1 LKVSKSFVIDLD
13 VVKAFETTRDFFLNL
28 GYEEKN
34 EIIPK
39 RLVFKK
45 RMKIKTSTSSMSEN
59 IIRLKVEF
67 NPVGNLQI
75 YSTALITVKCDY
87 VVKISGREAS
97 ITDKKMFEAEANK
110 LKEELASKILTK
122 KVQVAGTE
130 SASSNLCKEIC
141 ETSHIQVI
149 FTQPKNTIRVG
160 EKERIEVYI
169 KNVGNTAIFLKKI
182 KNILSEDFQPI
193 SSSDGEIVENG
204 NLNLNRKRLRPQE
217 TDEITIIFEPL
228 RSGIFQIK
236 PRIDYLDSAGTQT
249 FIECHTKVFKV
260 LKPAL
265 PGRITTGY
273 SELDNLLLGGLPEK
287 YAIVLTAPSSDES
300 EMLIKRFLRAGAKAG
315 ETTFFFTL
323 ESENGKALAKEFHSN
338 FYLFIFNPRADGDI
352 MNLHNVVK
360 LNGVGN
366 LSHIDIEL
374 TKSLR
379 MLDSSQS
386 RPRRICMEIISDI
399 LLQHKAV
406 TTRKWLRG
414 IISELKSNGFTIIA
428 VVNPLMHPPDQ
439 VQAILG
445 LFDGEISIFE
455 KDTEEGVENI
465 LRVRR
470 MYTQRYLK
478 NELVLLREQLES

>member
-1 LKVSKSFVIDLD
+1 
-13 VVKAFETTRDFFLNL
+13 
-28 GYEEKN
+28 
-34 EIIPK
+34 
-39 RLVFKK
+39 
-45 RMKIKTSTSSMSEN
+45 
-59 IIRLKVEF
+59 
-67 NPVGNLQI
+67 
-75 YSTALITVKCDY
+75 
-87 VVKISGREAS
+87 
-97 ITDKKMFEAEANK
+97 
-110 LKEELASKILTK
+110 
-122 KVQVAGTE
+122 
-130 SASSNLCKEIC
+130 
-141 ETSHIQVI
+141 
-149 FTQPKNTIRVG
+149 
-160 EKERIEVYI
+160 
-169 KNVGNTAIFLKKI
+169 
-182 KNILSEDFQPI
+182 
-193 SSSDGEIVENG
+193 
-204 NLNLNRKRLRPQE
+204 
-217 TDEITIIFEPL
+217 
-228 RSGIFQIK
+228 
-236 PRIDYLDSAGTQT
+236 
-249 FIECHTKVFKV
+249 VFKV
-260 LKPAL
+260 LEPAL